1 MTVVA
6 TGSVT
11 LTDLNDSKQMQLY
24 ISLSGVP
31 GRQQTY
37 DPNTGVY
44 NPNYPTTKPVLSPE
58 LYVGGTSSNLI
69 SSGDV
74 KSIKWFVDGSELTA
88 NTTDYTMAAS
98 GVKTLTIN
106 TNVLASVNSK
116 RFEVQVTYTD
126 PDTTLDSIMKAD
138 IEFFK
143 ITGGAKGVNA
153 VTAYLSNESQ
163 MVPANSGGTVLS
175 YTGATTT
182 IKIFEGATDVTASWT
197 IAQTR
202 TNVVATEAT
211 SSATATITSLTADTG
226 TVLFTAT
233 RSGYSTVTKT
243 FTISK
248 AKGGTDATTYDIFAE
263 GVLKRST
270 TGIYNPTTM
279 TVKARSQTGANAP
292 ADYAGRFII
301 AEQDSAGNWAN
312 KYTSSANEATKAYTP
327 SSSTIKGIKVTLYA
341 AGGTTTILDEQ
352 SIPVVEDGND
362 PVFTFVSA
370 PGGNTVSDT
379 KSTTIQCDLYKGIN
393 IVTGTYVWYVQE
405 PLQGTDQGAGIG
417 WRILNNNGTAP
428 TVASGSSVGASG
440 GTVAA
445 GTYYIKYTWLTAT
458 GETVAGPEKTQAVT
472 AGQTLIITPPAFP
485 TGVYGANV
493 YVGKATGVN
502 KLQGK
507 VTTSGGNLTITKPIF
522 ENTVTPPTAY
532 TGVFGTTSINDKV
545 LNVPGSAILGLESF
559 KCVVTYDG
567 NSYSDVVTITDY
579 SDPVQVQIFG
589 VTVFKNGQGTVQLDA
604 VVSKNG
610 VPINDADETLYTYKW
625 SLYNASNVQNMTF
638 GTSGFKYGR
647 SIQVAATDVD
657 VRGNIYVEVEE
668 K

>member
-1 MTVVA
+1 MAVVA
-6 TGSVT
+6 TGMIT

-24 ISLSGVP
+24 ITLSGVP

-44 NPNYPTTKPVLSPE
+44 NPHYPTTKPVLSPE
-58 LYVGGTSSNLI
+58 LYVAGTSTNVI
-69 SSGDV
+69 GTGDV
-74 KSIKWFVDGSELTA
+74 KSIKWFVDGTELTA
-88 NTTDYTMAAS
+88 NTADYTMAAS

-126 PDTTLDSIMKAD
+126 PDTTLDSTMKAD
-138 IEFFK
+138 IELFK
-143 ITGGAKGVNA
+143 ITGGAKGANA
-153 VTAYLSNESQ
+153 ITAYLSNETQ
-163 MVPANSGGTVLS
+163 AVPANASGTVLS
-175 YTGATTT
+175 FSGATTT
-182 IKIFEGATDVTASWT
+182 LKIFEGSTDVTASWT

-202 TNVVATEAT
+202 TNVTVTEAT
-211 SSATATITSLTADTG
+211 TSATATITAMTADTG
-226 TVLFTAT
+226 SVLFTAT

-243 FTISK
+243 FGISK
-248 AKGGTDATTYDIFAE
+248 TKGGADATTYDIFAE
-263 GVLKRST
+263 GVIKRST
-270 TGIYNPTTM
+270 TGVYNPTAV
-279 TVKARSQTGANAP
+279 TVKARQQVGQNAP

-301 AEQDSAGNWAN
+301 AEQDAAGNWSN

-327 SSSTIKGIKVTLYA
+327 STATIKAIKVTLYA
-341 AGGTTTILDEQ
+341 AGGTTTVLDEQ
-352 SIPVVEDGND
+352 SIPVVDDGND
-362 PVFTFVSA
+362 PIFTFVSA

-405 PLQGTDQGAGIG
+405 PLQTTDQGAGVG

-428 TVASGSSVGASG
+428 TAASGSSVGASG

-458 GETVAGPEKTQAVT
+458 GETVTGPEKTQAVT

-485 TGVYGANV
+485 TGVYGANI
-493 YVGKATGVN
+493 YVGKTAGAN

-507 VTTSGGNLTITKPIF
+507 VSTSGGNLTITKPIF

-532 TGVFGTTSINDKV
+532 TGVTGASTINDKV
-545 LNVPGSAILGLESF
+545 LTVPGSAVLGLETF
-559 KCVVTYDG
+559 KCIVTYDG
-567 NSYSDVVTITDY
+567 NTYSDVVTITDY

-610 VPINDADETLYTYKW
+610 VPINDTDETLYTYKW
-625 SLYNASNVQNMTF
+625 SLYNASNQQNMTF